1 MSDQTSK
8 HSSQCQ
14 DQLLLLEASLIDLTD
29 QTYKLIDRLSNVMTD
44 AEPRVNEDKDKEKG
58 IKLVPFAQQ
67 IKVAAEKIYTLT
79 NLIKDAQSRIE
90 C

>member
-8 HSSQCQ
+8 HSQCQ
-14 DQLLLLEASLIDLTD
+14 DQLILLESLLVDLTD
-29 QTYKLIDRLSNVMTD
+29 QTHKLIDRLSNVMTD
-44 AEPRVNEDKDKEKG
+44 AKPRVNEEKVEK
-58 IKLVPFAQQ
+58 ITLVPFAQQ

>member
-29 QTYKLIDRLSNVMTD
+29 QTYKLIDRLSNVITE
-44 AEPRVNEDKDKEKG
+44 AKPNLNEEKVEK
-58 IKLVPFAQQ
+58 ITLVPFAQQ
-67 IKVAAEKIYTLT
+67 IKVVAEKIYTLT